1 MCRCIIVLGGD
12 NMAYSSDKVRL
23 TVAIDKELNERI
35 EFAAKSLKVS
45 KTKLI
50 TELIETN
57 LDNMVTVW
65 ELLKNPQYVANAQN
79 IMGSLGFDT
88 SNLTDFGKTV
98 QNDSKAFNKM
108 NKFTDGIKKK

>member
-1 MCRCIIVLGGD
+1 
-12 NMAYSSDKVRL
+12 MAYSSDKVRL
-23 TVAIDKELNERI
+23 TVAIDKELNDRI

-65 ELLKNPQYVANAQN
+65 ELMKNPEYVANVTK
-79 IMGSLGFDT
+79 IMNSVGFGT
-88 SNLTDFGKTV
+88 SNITDFGKTV
-98 QNDSKAFNKM
+98 QNDSKAFNKIE
-108 NKFTDGIKKK
+108 KFTDGIKKK

>member
-1 MCRCIIVLGGD
+1 
-12 NMAYSSDKVRL
+12 MAYSSDKVRL

-35 EFAAKSLKVS
+35 EFAAKTLNVS

-57 LDNMVTVW
+57 LDNMVKVW
-65 ELLKNPQYVANAQN
+65 ELMKDPQYVANITK
-79 IMGSLGFDT
+79 IMGSVGFDT
-88 SNLTDFGKTV
+88 SNICDFGNTV
-98 QNDSKAFNKM
+98 QNDSNAFNKM

>member
-1 MCRCIIVLGGD
+1 
-12 NMAYSSDKVRL
+12 MAYSSDKVRL

-35 EFAAKSLKVS
+35 EFAAKTLNVS

-57 LDNMVTVW
+57 LDNMVKVW
-65 ELLKNPQYVANAQN
+65 ELMKDPQYVANITK
-79 IMGSLGFDT
+79 IMDSVGFDT
-88 SNLTDFGKTV
+88 SNISAFGNTV
-98 QNDSKAFNKM
+98 QNDSNAFNKM

>member
-1 MCRCIIVLGGD
+1 
-12 NMAYSSDKVRL
+12 MAYSSDKVRL

-35 EFAAKSLKVS
+35 EFAAKTLNVS

-57 LDNMVTVW
+57 LDNMVKVW
-65 ELLKNPQYVANAQN
+65 ELMKDPH
-79 IMGSLGFDT
+79 
-88 SNLTDFGKTV
+88 TV
-98 QNDSKAFNKM
+98 QNDSNAFNKM

>member
-1 MCRCIIVLGGD
+1 
-12 NMAYSSDKVRL
+12 MAYSSDKVRL

-35 EFAAKSLKVS
+35 EFAAKTLNVS

-57 LDNMVTVW
+57 LDNMVKVW
-65 ELLKNPQYVANAQN
+65 ELMKDPQYVANITK
-79 IMGSLGFDT
+79 IMDSVA
-88 SNLTDFGKTV
+88 FGNTV
-98 QNDSKAFNKM
+98 QNDSNAFNKM

>member
-1 MCRCIIVLGGD
+1 
-12 NMAYSSDKVRL
+12 MAYSSDKVRL

-35 EFAAKSLKVS
+35 EFAAKTLNVS

-65 ELLKNPQYVANAQN
+65 ELMRNPEYVANVTKL
-79 IMGSLGFDT
+79 MGSVGFDT
-88 SNLTDFGKTV
+88 SNITDSGKTV
-98 QNDSKAFNKM
+98 QNDSKAFNKIE
-108 NKFTDGIKKK
+108 KFTDGIKKK

>member
-1 MCRCIIVLGGD
+1 
-12 NMAYSSDKVRL
+12 MAYSSDKVRL

-35 EFAAKSLKVS
+35 EFAAKTLNVS

-57 LDNMVTVW
+57 LDNMVKVW
-65 ELLKNPQYVANAQN
+65 ELMKDPQYVANITK
-79 IMGSLGFDT
+79 IMGSVGFDT
-88 SNLTDFGKTV
+88 SYISDFGNTV
-98 QNDSKAFNKM
+98 QNDSNAFNKM

>member
-1 MCRCIIVLGGD
+1 
-12 NMAYSSDKVRL
+12 MAYSSDKVRL

-35 EFAAKSLKVS
+35 EFAAKTLNVS

-57 LDNMVTVW
+57 LDNMVKVW
-65 ELLKNPQYVANAQN
+65 ELMKDPQYVAN
-79 IMGSLGFDT
+79 ITKLMGSVGYDT
-88 SNLTDFGKTV
+88 SNISDFGNTV
-98 QNDSKAFNKM
+98 QNDSNAFNKM